1 MRPVTLTRAYLKI
14 SLSSHAKTIVQRVLS
29 ASVTVDNETISSI
42 GKGLLVLAAVAPGDT
57 EKDAEAL
64 ATKVL
69 KLKMWDDEAGGRWK
83 KTVQD
88 IDGEVLCVS
97 QFTLFAKIVKNKP
110 DFRLSAPA
118 DDAKKFYHYFLE
130 KIKDGYAVDKIK
142 DGRFQAM
149 MAVSSTNDGPVT
161 FELNTDTTP
170 K

>member
-1 MRPVTLTRAYLKI
+1 MKA
-14 SLSSHAKTIVQRVLS
+14 IVQRVLS
-29 ASVTVDNETISSI
+29 ASVAVDNEVISSI

-57 EKDAEAL
+57 EKDAEIL
-64 ATKVL
+64 ANKVV
-69 KLKMWDDEAGGRWK
+69 KLKMWDDDTGGRWK

-118 DDAKKFYHYFLE
+118 EDAKKLYHYFLQKVQE
-130 KIKDGYAVDKIK
+130 SYAADKIK

-161 FELNTDTTP
+161 FELNTEP
-170 K
+170 VQKP

>member
-1 MRPVTLTRAYLKI
+1 LLRDRCHTIQKMKA
-14 SLSSHAKTIVQRVLS
+14 IVQRVLS
-29 ASVTVDNETISSI
+29 ASVTVDNEVISSI
-42 GKGLLVLAAVAPGDT
+42 GKGILVLAAVAPGDT
-57 EKDAEAL
+57 EKDAEGL
-64 ATKVL
+64 ANKVL

-97 QFTLFAKIVKNKP
+97 QFTLFAKIVKNRP

-118 DDAKKFYHYFLE
+118 EEAKKLYHYFLQ
-130 KIKDGYAVDKIK
+130 KVQDSYAVDKVK

-161 FELNTDTTP
+161 FELNTEPAP
-170 K
+170 KP

>member
-1 MRPVTLTRAYLKI
+1 MKA
-14 SLSSHAKTIVQRVLS
+14 IVQRVLS
-29 ASVTVDNETISSI
+29 ASVTVDSEVISSI
-42 GKGLLVLAAVAPGDT
+42 GKGILVLAAVAPGDT
-57 EKDAEAL
+57 EKDAEIL
-64 ATKVL
+64 ANKVL
-69 KLKMWDDEAGGRWK
+69 KLKMWDDEAGGKWK

-118 DDAKKFYHYFLE
+118 EDAKKLYHYFLQ
-130 KIKDGYAVDKIK
+130 KVQDNYAVDKVQ

-161 FELNTDTTP
+161 FELNTESAP
-170 K
+170 KP